1 MVELYLLHLKCC
13 FFCAL
18 GDLSGQMDGAAFI
31 SLLLSDPSETVG
43 KKLFS
48 QVYGLAAKTD

>member
-1 MVELYLLHLKCC
+1 MFSKGKNACVVV
-13 FFCAL
+13 
-18 GDLSGQMDGAAFI
+18 DSSGQMDGPAFI
-31 SLLLSDPSETVG
+31 SLFLSDPSETVS

>member
-1 MVELYLLHLKCC
+1 MF